1 MHRRRLAPA
10 HLHTIYSPYRPISLL
25 FRDDRAVTP
34 FVR

>member
-10 HLHTIYSPYRPISLL
+10 HLHNTYSPYRPISLL
-25 FRDDRAVTP
+25 VRDDAAVTS